1 MAGGLKKKKKKK
13 PVGGLMELHLVGS
26 KDAGA
31 TASGRGFGLRW
42 LMMNLMTG
50 DSLASPP
57 RGVVG

>member
-1 MAGGLKKKKKKK
+1 
-13 PVGGLMELHLVGS
+13 MELHLDGS

-31 TASGRGFGLRW
+31 TASGRGFGLRR
-42 LMMNLMTG
+42 LMMNLTTG